1 MTLPPPPDDL
11 RSFYEAE
18 RVAPTLMD
26 VDAQARILER
36 VRIVADIAAPAAT
49 TAAIG
54 VGVKTLIAVA
64 ALSFAAGG
72 VVGHVATRDAG
83 VEPRAPEVAEADIE
97 LEAPV
102 VDIAVPEEPAI
113 EDIEDVADIADIED
127 IEDIEDIAPSP
138 PVEAESEARQDLSR
152 ERRLLDSA
160 TAAIAREHWSE
171 ADRALA
177 RHGRV
182 FPRGALVEE
191 REALRVR
198 VAFEDGRYEA
208 AAGLAQRFL
217 SRFSG
222 SLYAPRVRLLLQR
235 ARERAHSSSPAQ

>member
-49 TAAIG
+49 TAAIS
-54 VGVKTLIAVA
+54 VGLKTMLGVA

-72 VVGHVATRDAG
+72 VVGHVATRTA
-83 VEPRAPEVAEADIE
+83 EPRIE
-97 LEAPV
+97 RVVEIETVQSDEPV
-102 VDIAVPEEPAI
+102 VDVPPDEP
-113 EDIEDVADIADIED
+113 E
-127 IEDIEDIAPSP
+127 API
-138 PVEAESEARQDLSR
+138 VEVVEPSTPQSDEPNTELPRQDLSR

-160 TAAIAREHWSE
+160 SAAIARARWDE
-171 ADRALA
+171 AESALA

-198 VAFEDGRYEA
+198 VAFEDARYDA
-208 AAGLAQRFL
+208 AEGLARRFL

-222 SLYAPRVRLLLQR
+222 SLYAPRVRRLMQR
-235 ARERAHSSSPAQ
+235 ARERAHEATPSP